1 MKRYSLILLSMFL
14 TLLSSAQTGLSL
26 TDVMVFKSD
35 GGLVS
40 NENWQ
45 QQEAQTMGIY
55 KRSETRYYTAWGE
68 RQSLTLDYWTWRGEK
83 YKSQPGIFA
92 DTNEGMSIEM
102 QYTGKTLT
110 IALVNNSKNYLFVK
124 LDGLL
129 PSYCRNEDE
138 GVTYQMLPS
147 TGDNLRNKLWSKYD
161 YALVPPSKKAV
172 AEFYSLK
179 EQVIFPASLP
189 KNAIIQLPL
198 YGAFSETDPWN
209 SISRNIEG
217 KELIKDDVRYFT
229 MSSIDYSN
237 IVSSFTSSFIGFE
250 ARYHLKVK

>member
-1 MKRYSLILLSMFL
+1 MKRYSLILLSMLL
-14 TLLSSAQTGLSL
+14 TAISYAQTGLSL

-40 NENWQ
+40 NDNWQ
-45 QQEAQTMGIY
+45 YSEAQTIGIY
-55 KRSETRYYTAWGE
+55 KKHETRYYTEFGQ
-68 RQSLTLDYWTWRGEK
+68 RNSFTIDYWTWKGEQ

-110 IALVNNSKNYLFVK
+110 IALVNNSKNYLLVK
-124 LDGLL
+124 LDALL

-138 GVTYQMLPS
+138 GVTNQMLPS
-147 TGDNLRNKLWSKYD
+147 IGDNLRNKLWSKYD
-161 YALVPPSKKAV
+161 YALVPPSKKAI
-172 AEFYSLK
+172 AEFYSLMG
-179 EQVIFPASLP
+179 QVVFPASLP

-237 IVSSFTSSFIGFE
+237 IISSFTSSFMGFE

>member
-1 MKRYSLILLSMFL
+1 
-14 TLLSSAQTGLSL
+14 
-26 TDVMVFKSD
+26 
-35 GGLVS
+35 
-40 NENWQ
+40 
-45 QQEAQTMGIY
+45 MGIY

-68 RQSLTLDYWTWRGEK
+68 RHSLTLDYWTWRGEK

-129 PSYCRNEDE
+129 PNYCRNEDE

-147 TGDNLRNKLWSKYD
+147 IGDNLRNKLWSKYD

-172 AEFYSLK
+172 AELYSLK

-198 YGAFSETDPWN
+198 YGAFSEIDPWN
-209 SISRNIEG
+209 SISLDQPCNARTRVDRYDHEG
-217 KELIKDDVRYFT
+217 RYGC
-229 MSSIDYSN
+229 S
-237 IVSSFTSSFIGFE
+237 
-250 ARYHLKVK
+250 

>member
-1 MKRYSLILLSMFL
+1 MRRIIFIIICICCSCLAFGQSP
-14 TLLSSAQTGLSL
+14 LSL
-26 TDVMVFKSD
+26 TDVMVYKSN

-40 NENWQ
+40 NDNWQ
-45 QQEAQTMGIY
+45 QQEAQTIGIY

-92 DTNEGMSIEM
+92 DTNDGMSIEM

-124 LDGLL
+124 LDDLL
-129 PSYCRNEDE
+129 PMYCSNEDE

-147 TGDNLRNKLWSKYD
+147 IGDNLRNKLWSKYD

-172 AEFYSLK
+172 AEFYSLMG
-179 EQVIFPASLP
+179 QAVFPASLP

-217 KELIKDDVRYFT
+217 KELIIDDVRYFT
-229 MSSIDYSN
+229 MSSINYSN
-237 IVSSFTSSFIGFE
+237 IISSFTSSFISFE
-250 ARYHLKVK
+250 ARYHFKVK